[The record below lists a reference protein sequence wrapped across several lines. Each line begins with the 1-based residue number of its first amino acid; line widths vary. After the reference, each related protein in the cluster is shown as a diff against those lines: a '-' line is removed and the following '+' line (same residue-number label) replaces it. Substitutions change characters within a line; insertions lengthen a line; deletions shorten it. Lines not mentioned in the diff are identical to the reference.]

1 MLSVNWYLDESF
13 SMSLAVSSSNP
24 YRSTGVI
31 EVDVSTPG
39 TSVLAGR
46 ESSAAADEM
55 IPPDQEA
62 LGMSLVLMKVLRPA
76 QESSRLIGSLAANVG
91 RVAPE

>member
-1 MLSVNWYLDESF
+1 M
-13 SMSLAVSSSNP
+13 
-24 YRSTGVI
+24 
-31 EVDVSTPG
+31 
-39 TSVLAGR
+39 LAGG
-46 ESSAAADEM
+46 ESSAAADQM

-76 QESSRLIGSLAANVG
+76 QQSSTLTGSLVANVG